1 MFHFYYRSIAIAEL
15 ISRLIDSSMY
25 CYSLIFLL
33 PQRDPENLKAQKWT
47 GHYVGKKKKQV
58 SVLALR
64 TDLRTRPVNGLIYI
78 RQPHVHHHEHPQLF
92 SNFAEQIANHLFP
105 PSRRTFIL
113 KKHQT
118 LGDLNA
124 QKKRKRSY
132 SALAQL
138 QKKLRGADEC
148 F

>member
-1 MFHFYYRSIAIAEL
+1 
-15 ISRLIDSSMY
+15 MY

-58 SVLALR
+58 FVLAVR

-105 PSRRTFIL
+105 SSRRTFIL

-118 LGDLNA
+118 LGDVNA
-124 QKKRKRSY
+124 
-132 SALAQL
+132 
-138 QKKLRGADEC
+138 
-148 F
+148 

>member
-33 PQRDPENLKAQKWT
+33 PERDPENLKAQKWT

-58 SVLALR
+58 SVLAVR

-105 PSRRTFIL
+105 SSRRTFIL

-118 LGDLNA
+118 LGDVNA
-124 QKKRKRSY
+124 QKKEKKE
-132 SALAQL
+132 L
-138 QKKLRGADEC
+138 QCACAVTKKVKGG
-148 F
+148 